1 MEHVTGTIAE
11 NRRARFDWEP
21 LEKFEAGIVLDG
33 FEVKSA
39 KLGRLN
45 LSGSYALVR
54 GGEAWLFNASIQP
67 FPGANV
73 PPGYDPDRSRK
84 LLLTKEQ
91 IRALRGR
98 LEEKRLAL
106 VPFRAFVTR
115 NLVKVDLALARSKK
129 SEDKRESIKKRETDR
144 DMRRTLRNAL

>member
-1 MEHVTGTIAE
+1 MEHVNGTIAE
-11 NRRARFDWEP
+11 NRRARFDYEP

-45 LSGSYALVR
+45 LSGSYGLIR
-54 GGEAWLFNASIQP
+54 GGEAYLFNASIQP
-67 FPGANV
+67 FSGANV
-73 PPGYDPDRSRK
+73 PPGYDPDRDRK

-91 IRALRGR
+91 IRSLAGK
-98 LEEKRLAL
+98 LEEKRLSL
-106 VPFRAFVTR
+106 IPFRAFVTR
-115 NLVKVDLALARSKK
+115 NLVKVDIALARSKR

-144 DMRRTLRNAL
+144 EMRRDIKS

>member
-1 MEHVTGTIAE
+1 MEHVNGTIAE
-11 NRRARFDWEP
+11 NRRARFDYEP

-45 LSGSYALVR
+45 LSGSYGLVR
-54 GGEAWLFNASIQP
+54 GGEAYLFNASIQP

-73 PPGYDPDRSRK
+73 PPGYDPDRMRK
-84 LLLTKEQ
+84 LLFTKEQ
-91 IRALRGR
+91 IRALSAR
-98 LEEKRLAL
+98 LEEKRLTL

-115 NLVKVDLALARSKK
+115 NFIKVEMALARSKR
-129 SEDKRESIKKRETDR
+129 SEDKRGTIKKRDTER
-144 DMRRTLRNAL
+144 DMRRAMRE

>member
-1 MEHVTGTIAE
+1 MAQVNGTIAE
-11 NRRARFDWEP
+11 NRRARFDYEP

-45 LSGSYALVR
+45 LAGSYALIR
-54 GGEAWLFNASIQP
+54 GGEALLLNASVQP

-73 PPGYDPDRSRK
+73 PPGYDPDRTRK
-84 LLLTKEQ
+84 LLLNKAQ
-91 IRALRGR
+91 IRMLQGR
-98 LEEKRLAL
+98 LEEKRLSL

-115 NLVKVDLALARSKK
+115 NFIKVELALARSKK
-129 SEDKRESIKKRETDR
+129 VADKREAIRKRDVDRETRR
-144 DMRRTLRNAL
+144 DLKA

>member
-1 MEHVTGTIAE
+1 MAHVDGTIAE
-11 NRRARFDWEP
+11 NRRARFDYEP

-45 LSGSYALVR
+45 LSGSYALIR
-54 GGEAWLFNASIQP
+54 GGEAYLLNASIQP

-73 PPGYDPDRSRK
+73 PPGYDPDRTRK

-91 IRALRGR
+91 IRTLRGR
-98 LEEKRLAL
+98 IEEKRLTL

-115 NLVKVDLALARSKK
+115 NLVKVELALARSKK
-129 SEDKRESIKKRETDR
+129 EQDKRETIKKRDTDR
-144 DMRRTLRNAL
+144 EMRRALRG